1 MGDGYTGPARCAHRM
16 NGSQGGPPNGKC
28 AAPPRVRASRET
40 TRRLQRSRASGPP
53 SFASSDAAKAGHIPG
68 PALPTRTSVAAGVP
82 SANGGTASCA
92 PRRGTRPGSRVL
104 RLPLRPRRHR
114 RTAPDSLSR
123 TEPFTPWLGRRN
135 EPARPRL
142 GRTEQV
148 PDPPGARAFRPQ
160 RAAGP
165 RLSPRAGHPRSRGLL
180 VQYLAPRQG

>member
-1 MGDGYTGPARCAHRM
+1 MGDGYTGPARCAQRM

-68 PALPTRTSVAAGVP
+68 PALPIRTSVAAGTP

-92 PRRGTRPGSRVL
+92 ATWNAPRLASPSACTAAT
-104 RLPLRPRRHR
+104 
-114 RTAPDSLSR
+114 TAPKERAVDSLSR
-123 TEPFTPWLGRRN
+123 TEPFTPWPGRRN
-135 EPARPRL
+135 GPARLRL

-148 PDPPGARAFRPQ
+148 PSPLGARASRPQ

-165 RLSPRAGHPRSRGLL
+165 RLSMRAGRPRSQGLL